1 MNAGV
6 TAARP
11 AGWIDRL
18 DERAARRLTLALV
31 AAATLARGAVAAAIG
46 LGDAEA
52 FYWCYARHLA
62 GGYLEHP
69 PGIALLVRGATALF
83 GDAPLAVRLPSLLC
97 TAVATLALA
106 ALAARRATTWR
117 AGLATAALLTVAP
130 ALYAGGLSASP
141 DPAFAAAWSVLLLL
155 VDVALAAAATAPA
168 RADAALLGAGAAL
181 GVAFEAKHFG
191 LFALPALALLVVLDA
206 RARALARRPAFL
218 GAAALAA
225 AAALPNVL
233 WNATRGWP
241 TLANRFVWQQGGAGF
256 SPLNLLRLAGGQL
269 AYLSPLV
276 WLGLMAL
283 VPRLWR
289 ALRPRPPAP
298 APDPAGASRD
308 RALAALALV
317 PLALSYLVAAWTP
330 RAEPHW
336 PLVGTYALFAAAG
349 PAWLAAPPGGRL
361 RRYGRAA
368 VWVAAAFVAALHV
381 LVLTNVAA
389 GLFAEPRHDL
399 SNELVGWD
407 AVAARV
413 RAARTPGEPVTSYH
427 YTMCAQLSYALRE
440 DLPCLSPRTD
450 DFDLWGGGALPP
462 GARTFLFVG
471 DNRYDELPAALYPW
485 ARCGAAPLLESRITR
500 AGHVVRTFRIWRCA
514 T

>member
-1 MNAGV
+1 MMPI
-6 TAARP
+6 R
-11 AGWIDRL
+11 IDRL
-18 DERAARRLTLALV
+18 DERRAFRLTLALV
-31 AAATLARGAVAAAIG
+31 AAATVARAAVAAAIG

-62 GGYLEHP
+62 AGYLEHP
-69 PGIALLVRGATALF
+69 PGIALLIRASTALF
-83 GDAPLAVRLPSLLC
+83 GDAPLGVRLPSLVC
-97 TAVATLALA
+97 TAAATLALA
-106 ALAARRATTWR
+106 ALAARRAATWR
-117 AGLATAALLTVAP
+117 AGLATALLLTAAP

-141 DPAFAAAWSVLLLL
+141 DPAFAAAWCVLLLL
-155 VDVALAAAATAPA
+155 VDVALASAAAAPP

-181 GVAFEAKHFG
+181 GLAFEAKHFG
-191 LFALPALALLVVLDA
+191 IFALPALALLLALDA

-218 GAAALAA
+218 GAAALATA
-225 AAALPNVL
+225 AAAPNVL
-233 WNATRGWP
+233 WNAAQGWP

-283 VPRLWR
+283 LPRLWR
-289 ALRPRPPAP
+289 ALRPAAAP
-298 APDPAGASRD
+298 GAGCADDVARD

-349 PAWLAAPPGGRL
+349 PAWLAAPPGGRV
-361 RRYGRAA
+361 RRFGRAA
-368 VWVAAAFVAALHV
+368 VWVAAGVVAALHV
-381 LVLTNVAA
+381 LVLTNVAV

-413 RAARTPGEPVTSYH
+413 RAARAPGEPVTSYH

-450 DFDLWGGGALPP
+450 DFDFWGAGALPP

-485 ARCGAAPLLESRITR
+485 ARCGPAPILESRITR
-500 AGHVVRTFRIWRCA
+500 AGHLVRTFRIWRCA
-514 T
+514 A